1 LIRRGSE
8 NKPCVFEVFPQ
19 RPLKAKPPNHLI
31 FYDFFEIQNPEA
43 TTGDAMKNL
52 SILTGAL
59 FVAAIAGSTA
69 QAQTFVRKPFL
80 QLGSHNKASVCWRT
94 SAAAALTVRFG
105 TDSTNLNRLT
115 APSASNVDACAQ
127 LDTLLPNTKYFYQ
140 VYNGTTLLP
149 GTSTQYVKTAP
160 IPGTKTQKYT
170 FWAIGD
176 FGTGLEPQA
185 NVRNAFVRV
194 NGSPHV
200 DGVLMLGDNAYEQ
213 GTDAQHTS
221 NIFAMYPDILSN
233 SFAWPA
239 IGNHEAMTSSGTP
252 HLAAWYLPSQGQS
265 GGVAS
270 NSEYYYS
277 FNHGNIHFVVLDSEV
292 SSRTT
297 TGAQYLWLAQDL
309 QASTNADWLVVT
321 FHHPPYTRGSH
332 NSETE
337 AKHVDM
343 RYNIMPLLE
352 QYGVDLVFGGH
363 SHDYERSFLI
373 DSARSVTGTT
383 LATHNT
389 WFTQYRP
396 RYLLDSSSGDP
407 FGTGPYRKKK
417 GGRQGTVYN
426 VVGSSGKLESI
437 TSLHPVMRT
446 QIFRHGS
453 SILDFEDSVV
463 TVRFIDSAGVLRD
476 RYQIVKSSALVGVRD
491 AAGKDSNPLRAD
503 VASFHQTGRFF
514 RFAADNADPLRVFA
528 LNGRL
533 LFEGIPRGSW
543 EATRKAF
550 PAGDYYFR
558 HGAALGKITL
568 P

>member
-1 LIRRGSE
+1 
-8 NKPCVFEVFPQ
+8 
-19 RPLKAKPPNHLI
+19 
-31 FYDFFEIQNPEA
+31 
-43 TTGDAMKNL
+43 MKKLSNL
-52 SILTGAL
+52 TNAL
-59 FVAAIAGSTA
+59 FLAAIAGSSA
-69 QAQTFVRKPFL
+69 YAQTFVRTPFL
-80 QLGSHNKASVCWRT
+80 QLGSHTKASVCWRT
-94 SAAAALTVRFG
+94 NTAAALTVRFG
-105 TDSTNLNRLT
+105 TDSLNLNRNT
-115 APSASNVDACAQ
+115 APSANNVDACAL

-140 VYNGTTLLP
+140 VYNGPTLLP
-149 GTSTQYVKTAP
+149 VTNPQYLKTAP

-170 FWAIGD
+170 FWVIGD

-185 NVRNAFVRV
+185 NVRNAFVKV
-194 NGSPHV
+194 NGGPHA
-200 DGVLMLGDNAYEQ
+200 DGVLMLGDNAYES
-213 GTDAQHTS
+213 GTDAEHTTKL
-221 NIFAMYPDILSN
+221 FAMYPQIMSN
-233 SFAWPA
+233 TFAWPA
-239 IGNHEAMTSSGTP
+239 IGNHEAITSSGGP
-252 HLAAWYLPSQGQS
+252 HLASWTLPSQGQS

-277 FNHGNIHFVVLDSEV
+277 FNYGNIHFIVLDSEV

-297 TGAQYLWLAQDL
+297 TGAQYLWLVQDL

-343 RYNIMPLLE
+343 RYNFMPLLE

-389 WFTQYRP
+389 WYTQYRP

-407 FGTGPYRKKK
+407 LGTGPYRKKK
-417 GGRQGTVYN
+417 GGRQGAVYS
-426 VVGSSGKLESI
+426 VVGSSGKLES
-437 TSLHPVMRT
+437 TASLHPVMRL

-453 SILDFEDSVV
+453 AILDIEDSVA

-476 RYQIVKSSALVGVRD
+476 RYQVVKSSATVSLRD
-491 AAGKDSNPLRAD
+491 AAQKNSNPLRTD
-503 VASFHQTGRFF
+503 GASFHQTGRVF
-514 RFAADNADPLRVFA
+514 RFSADNDDALRVFA
-528 LNGRL
+528 LNGSL
-533 LFEGIPRGSW
+533 LFEGTPRGSW

-550 PAGDYYFR
+550 PSGEYYFR

-568 P
+568 Q